1 MNVFFL
7 QPLVPHYRVPF
18 FQRLARTVDFHLSVH
33 ASERVP
39 GQSLST
45 APECLGPDAPF
56 EVHLHPCRAFAGG
69 RLFWQDVSLPR
80 GFGRGDVFVM
90 PGAPRWPRNFTLAA
104 EARARGAAVVWFGQG
119 YGVGA
124 SRPQVAAR
132 HVFARLCDH
141 AVLYTESETRRW
153 LAAGFPVDRLT
164 AMNNALDQAPIRA
177 ASAAVTAEAVAALRA
192 AHGLEGRHILLMVGR
207 LTPKAGAE
215 VLVEALRDLPADYT
229 AVFIGGGEDTPIVQ
243 TRTVEL
249 GLRDRVRLLG
259 PIYDEALLAPWF
271 RAADVFVYPG
281 GIGLSIHHA
290 FGYGLPVVTHGDAD
304 EQMPEFAALVP
315 GVNGEIFPHGDA
327 KALARTLAALCGD
340 TRRRADLSKG
350 AAETVATGWNID
362 DMVARF
368 AAAIR
373 IAGRRRGA

>member
-1 MNVFFL
+1 M
-7 QPLVPHYRVPF
+7 
-18 FQRLARTVDFHLSVH
+18 
-33 ASERVP
+33 
-39 GQSLST
+39 
-45 APECLGPDAPF
+45 
-56 EVHLHPCRAFAGG
+56 
-69 RLFWQDVSLPR
+69 
-80 GFGRGDVFVM
+80 
-90 PGAPRWPRNFTLAA
+90 
-104 EARARGAAVVWFGQG
+104 
-119 YGVGA
+119 
-124 SRPQVAAR
+124 
-132 HVFARLCDH
+132 FARLCDH

-215 VLVEALRDLPADYT
+215 VLVEALRELPADYT

-362 DMVARF
+362 DMVSRF